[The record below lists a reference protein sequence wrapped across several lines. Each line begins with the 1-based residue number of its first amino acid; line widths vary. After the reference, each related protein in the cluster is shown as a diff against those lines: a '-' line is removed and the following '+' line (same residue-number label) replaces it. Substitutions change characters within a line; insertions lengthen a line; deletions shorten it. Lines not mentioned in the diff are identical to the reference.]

1 MDQSAL
7 TGATDMSNVDNSSI
21 CIGNRDRDRNGELD
35 RIDKVV
41 YEVGERE

>member
-21 CIGNRDRDRNGELD
+21 CIGKRDRDRNGELD

-41 YEVGERE
+41 YEIGERE

>member
-1 MDQSAL
+1 MDQGAL

-21 CIGNRDRDRNGELD
+21 CIGNRDRDRIGDLD